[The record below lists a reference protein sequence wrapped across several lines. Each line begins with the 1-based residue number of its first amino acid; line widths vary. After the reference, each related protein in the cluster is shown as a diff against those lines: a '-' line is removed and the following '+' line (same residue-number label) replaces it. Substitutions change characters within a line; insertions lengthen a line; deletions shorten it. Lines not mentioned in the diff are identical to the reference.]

1 MPADTRKLT
10 TADILD
16 LRAYERVRDEFRREV
31 IALKKRRRITLGA
44 FVTLVFE
51 NATTMRFQ
59 IQEMARA
66 EKMLRD
72 DQIEHEVATYNA
84 LIPDVG
90 QLSATLFIELTDEWQ
105 LREWLPRLVGIHEAI
120 AFALADGSTVRG
132 YDPEADRLTRDDV
145 TAAVHFLKFEFT
157 PAQRAS
163 FAAGP
168 VALVCDHA
176 AYPFRAELGTELRDE
191 LRADLT

>member
-1 MPADTRKLT
+1 MSTTTRKLT
-10 TADILD
+10 SDDILD

-31 IALKKRRRITLGA
+31 IALKKRRRITLGS

-51 NATTMRFQ
+51 NTTTMRFQ

-72 DQIEHEVATYNA
+72 DQIEHEVATYNL
-84 LIPDVG
+84 LIPDAG

-120 AFALADGSTVRG
+120 VFVLADGSTVRG
-132 YDPEADRLTRDDV
+132 YDPEAERLTRDDV
-145 TAAVHFLKFEFT
+145 TPAVHFLKFEFT
-157 PAQRAS
+157 PEQRAA

-168 VALVCDHA
+168 VTLACDHA
-176 AYPFRAELGTELRDE
+176 AYAFEAELGPDLLAELRT
-191 LRADLT
+191 DLA